1 MCAKLLQ
8 SCPVLCDPVDCSP
21 PGSSVHGNLQAR
33 ILKWVANPFSRGS
46 SQPREQTQVSC
57 IAGRLYCLSHQGNP
71 LFKDKFFFFK
81 KKNKPQYLNHSD
93 VSRQQSLNI
102 ITCSGDFPVTD
113 QIVTLWLAPP
123 LPHSTSLGL
132 CSGKKER
139 KELSYSLCNVCR

>member
-1 MCAKLLQ
+1 MCSVAKLCLT
-8 SCPVLCDPVDCSP
+8 LCNPMDCSP
-21 PGSSVHGNLQAR
+21 PGSSARGISQAR
-33 ILKWVANPFSRGS
+33 RLEWVAISFSRES